1 MISEQRS
8 AVHSLAQRLSSVRTD
23 YDKAAIRRHAECI
36 FNIAHRNENQLSEKI
51 MTRRTIQRC
60 PQRMQWVQER
70 HDWKLIQDDCKLIVE
85 ILEGLGVD
93 A

>member
-1 MISEQRS
+1 VIGEQRN
-8 AVHSLAQRLSSVRTD
+8 AVHRLSQRMSFVRTSL
-23 YDKAAIRRHAECI
+23 DKAAIRRHAEGI
-36 FNIAHRNENQLSEKI
+36 FNIAHRKENELSKLI

-60 PQRMQWVQER
+60 PKRMQWVRER

-85 ILEGLGVD
+85 ILEGLGEP

>member
-8 AVHSLAQRLSSVRTD
+8 AVHRLAQRLSFVRTD
-23 YDKAAIRRHAECI
+23 LDKAAIRRHAEGI
-36 FNIAHRNENQLSEKI
+36 FNIAHRNENQLSAKI

-60 PQRMQWVQER
+60 PQRMLWVRER

-85 ILEGLGVD
+85 ILEGLGEP

>member
-23 YDKAAIRRHAECI
+23 YDKTAIRRHAEAI
-36 FNIAHRNENQLSEKI
+36 FNIANRNEYKLSLKI
-51 MTRRTIQRC
+51 MTRRTVQRC
-60 PQRMQWVQER
+60 PQRMQWVRER

-85 ILEGLGVD
+85 ILEGLGVG

>member
-1 MISEQRS
+1 
-8 AVHSLAQRLSSVRTD
+8 VR
-23 YDKAAIRRHAECI
+23 
-36 FNIAHRNENQLSEKI
+36 
-51 MTRRTIQRC
+51 
-60 PQRMQWVQER
+60 ER